1 MCLTWQDEISFV
13 LPCHRSH
20 RMTTW
25 KWTGWWDR
33 SPFSIPP
40 LDLMTITMIGAE
52 ALCEWAHLLQLLMSN
67 TMPFDVDVPLCS
79 LWDTWVTFIRKKKK
93 KWIRYC
99 STQTL
104 FVSLGRVSRSW
115 VTSSWSPKLFPWQ
128 WGACGLQANL
138 CETAW
143 ALCSLDDT
151 CNWQV
156 EDDLHITFWP
166 LRLCGNC

>member
-20 RMTTW
+20 QMTTW

-33 SPFSIPP
+33 SLFSIPP

-52 ALCEWAHLLQLLMSN
+52 VLCEWAHLLQLLMSN
-67 TMPFDVDVPLCS
+67 TMPFDVAVPVGS
-79 LWDTWVTFIRKKKK
+79 LWDTWATFTKNQQIWKC
-93 KWIRYC
+93 IRYC

-104 FVSLGRVSRSW
+104 FASLGRVSQSW
-115 VTSSWSPKLFPWQ
+115 VTLPKLFPWQ

-138 CETAW
+138 RETAW

-151 CNWQV
+151 CNWQA
-156 EDDLHITFWP
+156 EYDLHITFWP
-166 LRLCGNC
+166 LRLCGNY